1 MLLIFATGRSSTSS
15 LNNVNQA
22 ISSNSSVR
30 TPRSSLTSQQSVS
43 KKDIS
48 VVFNK
53 KVSISETPAVLVSKI
68 GTPRGS
74 ATASLPSS
82 HQNANNVTSSIHASN
97 PSIQI
102 AGGGHRA
109 SIIQASERRARKV
122 RFFINSD
129 KFFKGA
135 TIAVSSEKFRTFDRL
150 LEHLSRIMCNQVT
163 LPNGVRFIFAL
174 DGRNIEA
181 VDELL
186 HGENYVCS
194 SVSTYK
200 RLDYLKMAQEQD
212 QRQECWRGMKRDTYY
227 MGKYKAC

>member
-1 MLLIFATGRSSTSS
+1 MIIFLVIGRSSTSS

-53 KVSISETPAVLVSKI
+53 KVSISETPAVLMSKI

-82 HQNANNVTSSIHASN
+82 HQNANNNVTSSIHASN

-129 KFFKGA
+129 KFF
-135 TIAVSSEKFRTFDRL
+135 TTCIY
-150 LEHLSRIMCNQVT
+150 
-163 LPNGVRFIFAL
+163 IF
-174 DGRNIEA
+174 
-181 VDELL
+181 
-186 HGENYVCS
+186 
-194 SVSTYK
+194 
-200 RLDYLKMAQEQD
+200 
-212 QRQECWRGMKRDTYY
+212 
-227 MGKYKAC
+227 

>member
-1 MLLIFATGRSSTSS
+1 M
-15 LNNVNQA
+15 
-22 ISSNSSVR
+22 
-30 TPRSSLTSQQSVS
+30 TPRSSLASQHTAS

-48 VVFNK
+48 VMFNK
-53 KVSISETPAVLVSKI
+53 KVSINESPAVVVSKI
-68 GTPRGS
+68 GTPRGAVAPS
-74 ATASLPSS
+74 VMMSNIQNVNNTTAVAT
-82 HQNANNVTSSIHASN
+82 SIHVSN
-97 PSIQI
+97 PSIQNPN
-102 AGGGHRA
+102 GVHRA

-135 TIAVSSEKFRTFDRL
+135 VIAVSSEKFRTFDRL

-163 LPNGVRFIFAL
+163 LPNGVRFLFAL

-181 VDELL
+181 VEEIL

-194 SVSTYK
+194 SSAMYK

-212 QRQECWRGMKRDTYY
+212 QRQECWKGMKRDTYY
-227 MGKYKAC
+227 IGKRTFTPILQRT